1 MKQELYHIVFFIV
14 LFSIGL
20 QGTLLAKVAHGLKT
34 IDRNSDILKT
44 FSDYSE
50 ELPIQFLSLSV
61 QAPHPWIGHKV
72 REIELLPKL
81 LLVLVVREG
90 QRIVPTGETLLQE
103 GDEVV
108 LSALLPENN
117 TEGCLIERT
126 VEKES
131 GLCGKALSEIR
142 LGENKLAVHVRRG
155 GQVILPDGNTVLQEG
170 DVLVLS
176 QP

>member
-1 MKQELYHIVFFIV
+1 M
-14 LFSIGL
+14 
-20 QGTLLAKVAHGLKT
+20 
-34 IDRNSDILKT
+34 
-44 FSDYSE
+44 
-50 ELPIQFLSLSV
+50 
-61 QAPHPWIGHKV
+61 
-72 REIELLPKL
+72 
-81 LLVLVVREG
+81 
-90 QRIVPTGETLLQE
+90 
-103 GDEVV
+103 V

-142 LGENKLAVHVRRG
+142 LGENKLAVLVRRG